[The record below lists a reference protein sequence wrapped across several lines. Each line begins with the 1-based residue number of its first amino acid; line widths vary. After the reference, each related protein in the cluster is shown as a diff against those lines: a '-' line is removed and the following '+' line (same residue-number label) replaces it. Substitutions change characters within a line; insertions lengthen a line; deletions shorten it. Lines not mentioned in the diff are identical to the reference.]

1 MKNIIRKAQVLAF
14 STLLIVASCKK
25 LDINQSPNNP
35 PVESATVETLF
46 PSAVISTVSR
56 TGGDLSIIGGI
67 WSQFWTQNNNSSQF
81 RTVDS
86 YDVQATS
93 NFVNGP
99 YAELFSGA
107 LTDYQLGITKSVA
120 AQDWRYNLMNTV
132 MKAYTYQVLVDLF
145 DKVPYSEALK
155 AGANLQPKFDDGYT
169 IYTSLIAEID
179 AALAKDYKTKPLTD
193 AQIKTD
199 LIFGNKPSV
208 STFPTSAQVMD
219 DWERLANTLKLKMYL
234 RMVNVKNT
242 EAQAGITKLYQDGA
256 KFLNSEAEVA
266 IFVDVPN
273 KSNPFYEYNFRRL
286 NTPDNLKASKTFTS
300 WLNLH
305 NDPRAEVYFGV
316 PNPVPSINQGDY
328 LGGAEFP
335 EYNDAVNP
343 VVKAADAVPIISLAE
358 SYFMQ
363 AEARVRYFGGAGA
376 EVLYNSGVDAAF
388 AKVGL
393 SNPSIYPYP
402 TSGDPDESVEAI
414 IVQKWASLFGS
425 HALEAFFE
433 QNRTGYPRTTNHY
446 SSDSDY
452 TPGQLVYTPNGVTGE
467 GNFPRRFVYPDF
479 ERSRN
484 SNTPAQVP
492 IYTKVWWAK

>member
-1 MKNIIRKAQVLAF
+1 MKNIIRKTQVLAF

-67 WSQFWTQNNNSSQF
+67 WAQYWTQNNNSSQF

-93 NFVNGP
+93 NFINGP

-179 AALAKDYKTKPLTD
+179 AALAKDYKTNPLTA

-199 LIFGNKPSV
+199 FVFGKKG
-208 STFPTSAQVMD
+208 TSAAVMAS
-219 DWERLANTLKLKMYL
+219 WEKFANTLKLKMYL
-234 RMVNVKNT
+234 RMVNAKPA
-242 EAQAGITKLYQDGA
+242 EAQAGILKLYQDGA
-256 KFLNSEAEVA
+256 KFLDEDAKVD

-286 NTPDNLKASKTFTS
+286 NTPDNLKASSTFTS
-300 WLNLH
+300 WLNQ
-305 NDPRAEVYFGV
+305 NQDPRAEVYYGK

-328 LGGAEFP
+328 LGGSAHP
-335 EYNDAVNP
+335 EYNNAVN
-343 VVKAADAVPIISLAE
+343 VVVNATDAVPLISLDEA
-358 SYFMQ
+358 YFMQ
-363 AEARVRYFGGAGA
+363 AEARLRYFGGAGA
-376 EVLYNSGVDAAF
+376 EVLYSDGVETAF
-388 AKVGL
+388 SKLGL
-393 SNPSIYPYP
+393 DGTTLLSTTYKYPG
-402 TSGDPDESVEAI
+402 SADEKENLEAI

-433 QNRTGYPRTTNHY
+433 QNRTGYPKTTTLY
-446 SSDSDY
+446 STEAGY
-452 TPGQLVYTPNGVTGE
+452 TPGQLVYTPNGVTGA

>member
-1 MKNIIRKAQVLAF
+1 MKNILRKTQVLAF

-25 LDINQSPNNP
+25 LDINESPNNP

-56 TGGDLSIIGGI
+56 TGGDLSIIGGL
-67 WSQFWTQNNNSSQF
+67 WAQYWTQNNNSSQF

-93 NFVNGP
+93 NFINGP
-99 YAELFSGA
+99 YSELFAGA
-107 LTDYQLGITKSVA
+107 LTDYQLGITKSIA

-132 MKAYTYQVLVDLF
+132 MKAYTYEVLVDLF

-155 AGANLQPKFDDGYT
+155 AGGNLQPKFDDGYT
-169 IYTSLIAEID
+169 IYTSLITEIN
-179 AALAKDYKTKPLTD
+179 AALAKDYKTAPLTA

-199 LIFGNKPSV
+199 FVFGKK
-208 STFPTSAQVMD
+208 TSSADVMAS
-219 DWERLANTLKLKMYL
+219 WEKFANTLKLKMYL
-234 RMVNVKNT
+234 RMVNAKPA
-242 EAQAGITKLYQDGA
+242 EAQAGILKLYQDGA
-256 KFLNSEAEVA
+256 KFLDEDAKVDV
-266 IFVDVPN
+266 FTDVPN

-286 NTPDNLKASKTFTS
+286 NTPDNLKASTTFTS
-300 WLNLH
+300 WLNKN
-305 NDPRAEVYFGV
+305 NDPRAEVYFGE

-328 LGGAEFP
+328 LGGAAHP
-335 EYNDAVNP
+335 EYNDAVN
-343 VVKAADAVPIISLAE
+343 VVVNATDAVPLISKEE

-363 AEARVRYFGGAGA
+363 AEALERYFGGTGAKAMYDLGVQTAFSKLGLDATTLLAGSYA
-376 EVLYNSGVDAAF
+376 
-388 AKVGL
+388 
-393 SNPSIYPYP
+393 YPAG
-402 TSGDPDESVEAI
+402 TFETKLEAI

-433 QNRTGYPRTTNHY
+433 QNRTGYPRTTAIY
-446 SSDSDY
+446 STEAAY
-452 TPGQLVYTPNGVTGE
+452 TPGYLVYTPNGVTGA

-479 ERSRN
+479 EKSRN

-492 IYTKVWWAK
+492 IYTKVWWGK